1 VAILGLGD
9 PDWLTHQHFADKDE
23 VSAPADLAA
32 PAYTANAMVGII
44 PWVFDPGRIGPRRS
58 VVSARRCDLAEGLV
72 LPVLIV
78 MFAEAIEAELLLRL
92 ALSRGARGL
101 ILERSMK
108 TLVTAILLRRA
119 QVDALEL
126 DSKLDPF
133 NRESAQAAR
142 TGRGKRRPIV

>member
-1 VAILGLGD
+1 MGNTFLGLFRFTAPRPGRRKASNFFASAIDDAEIDVGKANDPVAILGLGD

-58 VVSARRCDLAEGLV
+58 VVSARRCDLAERLV
-72 LPVLIV
+72 WPLLIV

-101 ILERSMK
+101 ILERS
-108 TLVTAILLRRA
+108 
-119 QVDALEL
+119 
-126 DSKLDPF
+126 
-133 NRESAQAAR
+133 
-142 TGRGKRRPIV
+142 